1 MDEKAFEYLM
11 DPVKGKILL
20 EIKYIGKA
28 SVKELCARCQNI
40 PRSTMYRHLSKL
52 EKEGLIKVV
61 DVSKKRGTVEKTYSL
76 VEERLMPSKD
86 QMDPSPEFLVS
97 MFTQYCMAFIQ
108 EFQNGLRN
116 ENFDVKKDIMGFT
129 TAPVYVTDMELDNA
143 LHMIG
148 RTISRLVENP
158 ATPDRKLHS
167 IGVIITPPKL

>member
-11 DPVKGKILL
+11 DPVKGKIML
-20 EIKYIGKA
+20 EIKYMGRA

-129 TAPVYVTDMELDNA
+129 TAPVYATDTELDNA
-143 LHMIG
+143 LQMIG